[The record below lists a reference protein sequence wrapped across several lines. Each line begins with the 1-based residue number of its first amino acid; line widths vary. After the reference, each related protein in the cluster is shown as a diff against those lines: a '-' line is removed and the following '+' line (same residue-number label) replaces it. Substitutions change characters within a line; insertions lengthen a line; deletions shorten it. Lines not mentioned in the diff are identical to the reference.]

1 MKKEYL
7 SPESVVIQ
15 IRTEQAL
22 LIGSVTSEN
31 PVPSAL
37 EGDTES
43 WGDWI
48 SKTAAL

>member
-1 MKKEYL
+1 MKKEYF

-15 IRTEQAL
+15 IRTEQTL

-31 PVPSAL
+31 PVPNAL

-48 SKTAAL
+48 F

>member
-1 MKKEYL
+1 MKKEYI
-7 SPESVVIQ
+7 SPESTVIQ

-31 PVPSAL
+31 PVPNAL

-48 SKTAAL
+48 F

>member
-7 SPESVVIQ
+7 SPESQVIQ
-15 IRTEQAL
+15 IRTEQTL
-22 LIGSVTSEN
+22 LIGSVTSDN
-31 PVPSAL
+31 PVPNAL

-48 SKTAAL
+48 Y

>member
-7 SPESVVIQ
+7 SPESQVIQ

-22 LIGSVTSEN
+22 LISSVTSEN
-31 PVPSAL
+31 PVPNAL

-48 SKTAAL
+48 F

>member
-7 SPESVVIQ
+7 SPESQVIQ

-31 PVPSAL
+31 PVPNAL
-37 EGDTES
+37 EGDTEP

-48 SKTAAL
+48 F

>member
-7 SPESVVIQ
+7 NPESQVIQ

-22 LIGSVTSEN
+22 LIGSITSEN
-31 PVPSAL
+31 PVPNAL

-48 SKTAAL
+48 F